1 MSNKKG
7 SKRSEKSRITL
18 ETVSIIANI
27 VLALT
32 AVYVAIQANKLAESN
47 LTLQNMMSN
56 FTSVIIPEPEIYLA
70 ILDKPSSYISEN
82 GTIIETSHYGYLN
95 VNFLVITAH
104 VGVINITIKNFN
116 VHDSENLN
124 PERLNETKVTY
135 TFDQDKY
142 AKAVASGITPVNFS
156 LHLNARVYPNA
167 SNIPPEGQSRQ
178 FLLGLLILE
187 AELTDLQAKT
197 RMTEEIEARI
207 CVVMET
213 TP

>member
-1 MSNKKG
+1 MTDKKG
-7 SKRSEKSRITL
+7 SKRSKKSRITL

-27 VLALT
+27 ILALT

-70 ILDKPSSYISEN
+70 ILDKPSSYTSEN

-207 CVVMET
+207 CVVMEAI
-213 TP
+213 P